1 MSSLIEHQE
10 SMVETAIAK
19 KRVLLIDDE
28 ARVRTSL
35 KMVLD
40 PLYEIL
46 QAGDGHEGLEV
57 FRKEEPDLVLLDVV
71 LPGTDGLAVLQ
82 TLRTERKVTPVIML
96 TGTKSVKTAV
106 DAMKLGAADYLSKP
120 FDVDELRIVIDRTL
134 NSSDLEQEVKHL
146 RAQVVQ
152 RYAFHN
158 LIGKSEGMQDIYSK
172 IEQVADSRTTVL
184 ITGES
189 GTGKELVAK
198 ALHYNS
204 SRRDRPF
211 VALNCAALPETLIES
226 ELFGHEKGSFTDAT
240 ARRTGQFELAHTGT
254 LFLDEIGDLSAITQ
268 AKLLRVIQEREFT
281 RIGGIQPIKV
291 DVRIVAATNK
301 NLDELVRKGQFR
313 EDLYYRINVIS
324 LYLPPLR
331 ERSEDI
337 PLLAK
342 HFLEKR
348 VEEEKRSRIEFGKE
362 ALDLLT
368 RYSWPGNVREL
379 ENFVEQAFIWSQHA
393 AEITPE
399 HLPTSIK
406 SDSRSTSLRDD
417 TLAGRMSLEK
427 AVMEFEREII
437 LDALK
442 RTNYVQTHAANL
454 LGISRRMLK
463 YRMDTLGIGRPDNS
477 APSEQDQ
484 PMHE

>member
-1 MSSLIEHQE
+1 VESLA
-10 SMVETAIAK
+10 VR
-19 KRVLLIDDE
+19 KRVLLIDDDP
-28 ARVRTSL
+28 RVRASL
-35 KMVLD
+35 KIVLEPIYD
-40 PLYEIL
+40 IL
-46 QAGDGHEGLEV
+46 QASDGQEGLDV
-57 FRKEEPDLVLLDVV
+57 FRKDEPDLILLDVI

-82 TLRTERKVTPVIML
+82 TLRMESKMTPVIML

-106 DAMKLGAADYLSKP
+106 DAMKFGAADYLSKP
-120 FDVDELRIVIDRTL
+120 FDVDELRIIIDRVL
-134 NSSDLEQEVKHL
+134 NSSELEREVKQL

-158 LIGKSEGMQDIYSK
+158 LIGKSQVMQEIYSK

-204 SRRDRPF
+204 SRRERPF
-211 VALNCAALPETLIES
+211 IALNCAALPETLIES

-240 ARRTGQFELAHTGT
+240 ARRVGQFELANTGT
-254 LFLDEIGDLSAITQ
+254 LFLDEIGDLSPITQ

-281 RIGGIQPIKV
+281 RIGGVQSIKV
-291 DVRIVAATNK
+291 DVRIVTATNK
-301 NLDELVRKGQFR
+301 NLDDLVRKAQFR
-313 EDLYYRINVIS
+313 EDLYYRINVIA
-324 LYLPPLR
+324 LVLPPLR
-331 ERSEDI
+331 ERGEDI

-348 VEEEKRSRIEFGKE
+348 VDEERRPRIEFGKE
-362 ALDLLT
+362 ALELLT

-379 ENFVEQAFIWSQHA
+379 ENFVEQAFIWSQNA
-393 AEITPE
+393 TQITPE
-399 HLPTSIK
+399 HLPTLIK
-406 SDSRSTSLRDD
+406 NDSRSTSLRDD

-463 YRMDTLGIGRPDNS
+463 YRMDTLSIGRPDNS
-477 APSEQDQ
+477 TTQEPNL
-484 PMHE
+484 PMQE

>member
-1 MSSLIEHQE
+1 
-10 SMVETAIAK
+10 
-19 KRVLLIDDE
+19 
-28 ARVRTSL
+28 
-35 KMVLD
+35 
-40 PLYEIL
+40 
-46 QAGDGHEGLEV
+46 
-57 FRKEEPDLVLLDVV
+57 
-71 LPGTDGLAVLQ
+71 
-82 TLRTERKVTPVIML
+82 
-96 TGTKSVKTAV
+96 
-106 DAMKLGAADYLSKP
+106 
-120 FDVDELRIVIDRTL
+120 
-134 NSSDLEQEVKHL
+134 
-146 RAQVVQ
+146 
-152 RYAFHN
+152 
-158 LIGKSEGMQDIYSK
+158 
-172 IEQVADSRTTVL
+172 
-184 ITGES
+184 
-189 GTGKELVAK
+189 
-198 ALHYNS
+198 
-204 SRRDRPF
+204 
-211 VALNCAALPETLIES
+211 
-226 ELFGHEKGSFTDAT
+226 
-240 ARRTGQFELAHTGT
+240 
-254 LFLDEIGDLSAITQ
+254 
-268 AKLLRVIQEREFT
+268 
-281 RIGGIQPIKV
+281 V

-362 ALDLLT
+362 ALELLT